1 MARSPA
7 SDKQVKRPA
16 AGGATRAPARKKAVA
31 DAIARGSV
39 RKDTKDAA
47 PLPKPETTP
56 VSAPAPVQTA
66 VPALKGRLFAVT
78 RSRSVSWNPQQPL
91 EQQSGWTDHA
101 QFMNSLE
108 AAGFVVAGGP
118 LEDTPYTF
126 LAVRAE
132 NAGEVRSR
140 FAADPW
146 EENRMMETTRIVGWD
161 LKLGAGKL

>member
-7 SDKQVKRPA
+7 
-16 AGGATRAPARKKAVA
+16 RKKSAV
-31 DAIARGSV
+31 
-39 RKDTKDAA
+39 
-47 PLPKPETTP
+47 E
-56 VSAPAPVQTA
+56 SAPASSPEA
-66 VPALKGRLFAVT
+66 GPNPAPAPMPRGRLFAVT
-78 RSRSVSWNPQQPL
+78 RSRSISWDPEQPL

-108 AAGFVVAGGP
+108 SSGFVVAGGP

-132 NAGEVRSR
+132 NEAEVRSK

-146 EENRMMETTRIVGWD
+146 EEGRMLETTRIVGWD
-161 LKLGAGKL
+161 LKLGAGRL